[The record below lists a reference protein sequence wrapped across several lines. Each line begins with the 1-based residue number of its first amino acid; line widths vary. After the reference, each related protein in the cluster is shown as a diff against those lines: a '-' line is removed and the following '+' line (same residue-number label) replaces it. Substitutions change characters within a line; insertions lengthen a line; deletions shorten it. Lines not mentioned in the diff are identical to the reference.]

1 MSRTLIVTERDGC
14 RIREVPPPEG
24 WEVVDTYHPHSCPWD
39 YYGNRHVREVL
50 YVFTAAGI
58 EATDCPIHQNRLH
71 PQGTGPGGR
80 VRMGDDWLPG
90 VYRVAVP
97 AAQVEE
103 ARAAWAAHRLQV
115 EAWVDGN
122 GPMPEACK

>member
-1 MSRTLIVTERDGC
+1 MSISLIITEEHGVRSC
-14 RIREVPPPEG
+14 EEPPPEG
-24 WEVVDTYHPHSCPWD
+24 WEVVDVYHPHSCPWD
-39 YYGNRHVREVL
+39 CYGNKHVREFRNVMRQ
-50 YVFTAAGI
+50 AGI
-58 EATDCPIHQNRLH
+58 ESAECSIRMHRLH
-71 PQGTGPGGR
+71 PQGTGPGGS
-80 VRMGDDWLPG
+80 VRMGDAWMPG

-97 AAQVEE
+97 SGQVEE